1 MEEEKTE
8 NLFAGLPAP
17 SSVCQSDPTPK
28 PNPKPNGKP
37 LAIPKPVEVPK
48 GALKRDKRPATQEE
62 NNTEAGDKEASKR
75 VRFKT
80 TVDASTKQV
89 VDAMQKIAAHI
100 GNPAK
105 FGKASKLALQLVQ
118 AGSVNTETCDHFFQI
133 LQAAMSS
140 PSSSHDPALR
150 ADYQELFSA
159 VQDILDCFNKQQQKQ
174 LETWIIRAQ
183 VANDLFTDDS
193 FVFSKAS
200 GRVRQ
205 AISSLPEAS
214 HGDDIVEETM
224 DSCKERQD
232 GNIENPETVGDE
244 RAQGS
249 EKHSEKQDL
258 PNIDEVET
266 DPFGLDALF
275 SKSSKKDEKARKRR
289 DEAASSK
296 KVQDDTGRLL
306 REHREA
312 LIQCLNIAAGRYKI
326 LWAQTMI
333 DILVKHSYDNI
344 SRFTA
349 QQRDAIEK
357 LWASIREQQLR
368 RKQGS
373 SAAGKLDVT
382 AFERLQDQYANEK
395 ISIRRAVG
403 GSGERRTQQWLG

>member
-62 NNTEAGDKEASKR
+62 NNTEAGDKEASKC

-174 LETWIIRAQ
+174 LETWIICAQ

-249 EKHSEKQDL
+249 EEHSEKQDL

>member
-1 MEEEKTE
+1 MEDDKTE

-17 SSVCQSDPTPK
+17 SSVCQSDQTPK

-37 LAIPKPVEVPK
+37 PAIPKPVEVLR

-62 NNTEAGDKEASKR
+62 NNTEAGGKDASKR

-105 FGKASKLALQLVQ
+105 FGKASKLALQLVH
-118 AGSVNTETCDHFFQI
+118 AGSVNTDTCDHFFDI
-133 LQAAMSS
+133 LQVAMSS

-150 ADYQELFSA
+150 ADYHLLFTA

-183 VANDLFTDDS
+183 VANDLCTDDS

-214 HGDDIVEETM
+214 HEDDVVEETLV
-224 DSCKERQD
+224 SCRQGQD
-232 GNIENPETVGDE
+232 GNIERPETVGDE
-244 RAQGS
+244 KAQGS
-249 EKHSEKQDL
+249 ENHSESQDP

-266 DPFGLDALF
+266 DPFGLDVLF
-275 SKSSKKDEKARKRR
+275 TKSSKKDEKARKRR

-296 KVQDDTGRLL
+296 KVQDDAGRFL
-306 REHREA
+306 REHKEA
-312 LIQCLNIAAGRYKI
+312 LIECLNIAAGRYKI

-333 DILVKHSYDNI
+333 DILVKHAYDNI
-344 SRFTA
+344 SKFTA

-357 LWASIREQQLR
+357 LWASIREQQQR
-368 RKQGS
+368 RKQGR

-382 AFERLQDQYANEK
+382 AFERLQEQYANEK

>member
-17 SSVCQSDPTPK
+17 SSVCQSDQTPK
-28 PNPKPNGKP
+28 PIKPNGKP
-37 LAIPKPVEVPK
+37 PAIPKPVEVPR
-48 GALKRDKRPATQEE
+48 GVLKRDKRPATQEE
-62 NNTEAGDKEASKR
+62 NNTETGDKEASKR

-118 AGSVNTETCDHFFQI
+118 AGSVNTDTCDHFFDI
-133 LQAAMSS
+133 LQVAMSS

-150 ADYQELFSA
+150 ADYHLLFTA
-159 VQDILDCFNKQQQKQ
+159 VQDILDFFNKQQQKQ

-205 AISSLPEAS
+205 AISSLPEPS
-214 HGDDIVEETM
+214 HEDDVVEESLV
-224 DSCKERQD
+224 SCREGQD
-232 GNIENPETVGDE
+232 GNIEKPETVGDE

-249 EKHSEKQDL
+249 ENQDP
-258 PNIDEVET
+258 PNLEEVET
-266 DPFGLDALF
+266 DPFGLDVLF

-296 KVQDDTGRLL
+296 KVQDDAGRLL

-312 LIQCLNIAAGRYKI
+312 LIECLNIAAGRYKI

-333 DILVKHSYDNI
+333 DILVKHAYDNI

-357 LWASIREQQLR
+357 LWASIREQQQR
-368 RKQGS
+368 RKQGR

-382 AFERLQDQYANEK
+382 AFERLQEQYANEK